1 MQSALKVDGAV
12 VVAAGTVVELAGGA
26 AVVDAAPPVVDDAG
40 APVVDPEAP
49 VVDAGAPVVDPAAP
63 VVDAGAPVVDPA
75 AAEVVAG
82 ASVVAVPSMH
92 VIASR
97 SACVIAVVVENFRP
111 NQPQT
116 RGFVPR
122 GHLQAA
128 AKIFGCVADPGRL
141 ISSPAGHVYLHFFLP
156 VKLNE
161 HS

>member
-1 MQSALKVDGAV
+1 MQSARLNVDAPV
-12 VVAAGTVVELAGGA
+12 VVAAGAVVELAGGA
-26 AVVDAAPPVVDDAG
+26 AVVDAG
-40 APVVDPEAP
+40 APVVDPDAP

-92 VIASR
+92 VMASR
-97 SACVIAVVVENFRP
+97 SACVIAIVVENFRP
-111 NQPQT
+111 HQPQT

-122 GHLQAA
+122 GHLHAA
-128 AKIFGCVADPGRL
+128 AKIFGSVADPGRL
-141 ISSPAGHVYLHFFLP
+141 IFSPAGHVYLHFFLP

>member
-1 MQSALKVDGAV
+1 MQSALKVDAAV
-12 VVAAGTVVELAGGA
+12 VVAAGAVVELAGA
-26 AVVDAAPPVVDDAG
+26 AVVDAAPPVVDTG

-49 VVDAGAPVVDPAAP
+49 VVDTGAPVVDPAAP
-63 VVDAGAPVVDPA
+63 VVDAGPPVVDPA

-82 ASVVAVPSMH
+82 ASIVAVPSMH
-92 VIASR
+92 VMASR
-97 SACVIAVVVENFRP
+97 SACVIAFSVENFRP
-111 NQPQT
+111 IQPQT

-128 AKIFGCVADPGRL
+128 AKIFGCVADPGR
-141 ISSPAGHVYLHFFLP
+141 IIFSPAGHVYLHFFLP

>member
-1 MQSALKVDGAV
+1 M
-12 VVAAGTVVELAGGA
+12 
-26 AVVDAAPPVVDDAG
+26 
-40 APVVDPEAP
+40 
-49 VVDAGAPVVDPAAP
+49 
-63 VVDAGAPVVDPA
+63 VDPA

-111 NQPQT
+111 NQPHT

-156 VKLNE
+156 VKLKE